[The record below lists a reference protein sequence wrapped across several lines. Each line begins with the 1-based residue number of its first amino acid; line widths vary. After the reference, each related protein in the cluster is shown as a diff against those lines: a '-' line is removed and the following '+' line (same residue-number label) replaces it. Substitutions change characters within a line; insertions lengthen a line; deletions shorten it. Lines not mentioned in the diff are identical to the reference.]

1 VSAELAA
8 APAAE
13 RAQAPAHRLASLL
26 APRSIALVGASPKA
40 DSVGNGMIQAAR
52 GGNYPGRLYLI
63 NPNYKEIE
71 GIACYPSLAELPE
84 AVEHAVLG
92 AANARL
98 EAQLAEAIRLGAK
111 AATIFASCYL
121 PDDSDPPR
129 WTACPPWRR
138 RATGCS
144 SCSPPRGPTPVRWW
158 PPSRPTWR

>member
-8 APAAE
+8 APAAD

-26 APRSIALVGASPKA
+26 AAQSIALVGASPKA
-40 DSVGNGMIQAAR
+40 DSVGNGMIRAAR

-71 GIACYPSLAELPE
+71 GIPCYPSLAELPE

-92 AANARL
+92 VANARL
-98 EAQLAEAIRLGAK
+98 EAQLAEAIRVGAK

-121 PDDSDPPR
+121 PDDGDPPL
-129 WTACPPWRR
+129 TRR
-138 RATGCS
+138 LSAMAKAAGLQLCGGNGMGFYNLEHGLR
-144 SCSPPRGPTPVRWW
+144 V
-158 PPSRPTWR
+158 